1 MNYGRYKVLEEL
13 GQGSMGIVYKAH
25 DPNLDLILAVK
36 VLRPE
41 CLQGETLVKRFLAEA
56 RVLGRLDHP
65 NIVRVYNVDED
76 QGTVYIAMEFLEGEA
91 LNDLAK
97 RRRLSPEEIADLGAT
112 IAEGL
117 GYAHSKGIVH
127 RDVKPGNI
135 LVRSDGKPK
144 ITDFGIAR
152 IEDTAEHLRTQAGE
166 VLGTPAYMSP
176 EQVLSEPV
184 DGRSDIFSLGIILY
198 ELCAGV
204 RPFGGDSLGAVF
216 QAITQATPVPLS
228 ERNPEIPAALAEAVE
243 RCLRR
248 NPVDR
253 FQSGD
258 ELAAALRGCFR
269 KERPVEAAPKDS
281 PGSAKKGT
289 PAWVF
294 VVALAVLAAAGGG
307 IYHFTRGRDAA
318 APPAAPSAPAA
329 VPKGTAVSSLRLS
342 TSPAGARVF
351 LDGASKGE
359 TPLRLEASPG
369 KHEVRITLAGYEEWE
384 AQVDLAQG
392 AEVPLDVELV
402 RSAAPSPPIATSK
415 AARERPARAV
425 KGEAP
430 AAKAKPTP
438 DPAVQKDLEDGIR
451 SYEQG
456 KIDVSIVKFEYVL
469 RQDPENARAKQYLA
483 MAQERKRKVM
493 EQWGKQLDE
502 APVSGGKKR

>member
-112 IAEGL
+112 IADAL

-166 VLGTPAYMSP
+166 VLGTPAYMAP

-184 DGRSDIFSLGIILY
+184 DGRSDLFSLGIILY
-198 ELCAGV
+198 ELCAGE
-204 RPFGGDSLGAVF
+204 RPFRGDSLGAVF
-216 QAITQATPVPLS
+216 QAITQATPVPLL

-253 FQSGD
+253 YQSGD

-269 KERPVEAAPKDS
+269 KESPVEAAPIAS
-281 PGSAKKGT
+281 PESARRGT

-294 VVALAVLAAAGGG
+294 AVALAVLAAAGGG
-307 IYHFTRGRDAA
+307 IYHFAGGRDAA

-329 VPKGTAVSSLRLS
+329 APKAAASSLRLS

-359 TPLRLEASPG
+359 TPLLLSASPG

-392 AEVPLDVELV
+392 SEVPLDVELV
-402 RSAAPSPPIATSK
+402 RGAAPASPIATPK
-415 AARERPARAV
+415 AARERPVRAE
-425 KGEAP
+425 KGETP

-502 APVSGGKKR
+502 APVSGGRKR

>member
-36 VLRPE
+36 VLRAE

-97 RRRLSPEEIADLGAT
+97 RKRLPPGEIADLGAK
-112 IAEGL
+112 IAEAL
-117 GYAHSKGIVH
+117 GYAHSKGVVH

-198 ELCAGV
+198 ELCAGE
-204 RPFGGDSLGAVF
+204 RPFRGDSLGAVF
-216 QAITQATPVPLS
+216 QAITQSAPVPLS
-228 ERNPEIPAALAEAVE
+228 ERNPEIPAALAEVVD

-248 NPVDR
+248 NPADR
-253 FQSGD
+253 FQSGED
-258 ELAAALRGCFR
+258 LAAALRGCLR
-269 KERPVEAAPKDS
+269 VESPAEPAPQDL
-281 PGSAKKGT
+281 PESARKGT

-294 VVALAVLAAAGGG
+294 AVALAVLAAGKPTAVVLFNGRPMTLSKLHEKAPATPAMSSPVATRIMLLGLPTQPG
-307 IYHFTRGRDAA
+307 PPPKPAPRMQAVPPGPPAPRVSLYTPGTRLTVTLVSIAPAPPPPTRSISTRG
-318 APPAAPSAPAA
+318 
-329 VPKGTAVSSLRLS
+329 S
-342 TSPAGARVF
+342 TS
-351 LDGASKGE
+351 
-359 TPLRLEASPG
+359 
-369 KHEVRITLAGYEEWE
+369 
-384 AQVDLAQG
+384 
-392 AEVPLDVELV
+392 
-402 RSAAPSPPIATSK
+402 
-415 AARERPARAV
+415 
-425 KGEAP
+425 
-430 AAKAKPTP
+430 KP
-438 DPAVQKDLEDGIR
+438 
-451 SYEQG
+451 
-456 KIDVSIVKFEYVL
+456 
-469 RQDPENARAKQYLA
+469 
-483 MAQERKRKVM
+483 
-493 EQWGKQLDE
+493 
-502 APVSGGKKR
+502 

>member
-25 DPNLDLILAVK
+25 DPNLDLVLAVK

-76 QGTVYIAMEFLEGEA
+76 QGTVYIAMEFLEGEG

-97 RRRLSPEEIADLGAT
+97 RKRLSPEEIAGLGAK
-112 IAEGL
+112 IAGAL

-135 LVRSDGKPK
+135 LVRPDGNPK
-144 ITDFGIAR
+144 VTDFGIAR

-166 VLGTPAYMSP
+166 ILGTPAYMSP

-198 ELCAGV
+198 ELCAGE
-204 RPFGGDSLGAVF
+204 RPFRGDSLGAVF

-248 NPVDR
+248 NPADR
-253 FQSGD
+253 FQSGE
-258 ELAAALRGCFR
+258 ELAAALRGCLR
-269 KERPVEAAPKDS
+269 KESPPESAPAGS
-281 PGSAKKGT
+281 PGAGRKGM

-294 VVALAVLAAAGGG
+294 IAAIAVLAGAGGG
-307 IYHFTRGRDAA
+307 IYQFTRGRDAA
-318 APPAAPSAPAA
+318 PLPSAPASA
-329 VPKGTAVSSLRLS
+329 PKETAGSSLRLS
-342 TSPAGARVF
+342 TSPAGAHVF
-351 LDGASKGE
+351 LDGVSKGVS
-359 TPLRLEASPG
+359 PLRMEASPG

-392 AEVPLDVELV
+392 SEVPLDVELV
-402 RSAAPSPPIATSK
+402 RS
-415 AARERPARAV
+415 
-425 KGEAP
+425 EAP
-430 AAKAKPTP
+430 APKARSMAKPIEKP
-438 DPAVQKDLEDGIR
+438 MAKPIEKPMAKPIAKPMADPAVRKDLEEGIR

-456 KIDVSIVKFEYVL
+456 KIDVSIVKLEYVL
-469 RQDPENARAKQYLA
+469 RQDPENAKAKQYLA

>member
-25 DPNLDLILAVK
+25 DPNLDLVLAVK

-112 IAEGL
+112 IADAL

-166 VLGTPAYMSP
+166 VLGTPAYMAP

-198 ELCAGV
+198 ELCAGE
-204 RPFGGDSLGAVF
+204 RPFRGDSLGAVF
-216 QAITQATPVPLS
+216 QAITQATPVPLL

-253 FQSGD
+253 YQSGD

-269 KERPVEAAPKDS
+269 KESPVEAAPIAS
-281 PGSAKKGT
+281 PESARRGT

-294 VVALAVLAAAGGG
+294 AVALAVLAAAGGG
-307 IYHFTRGRDAA
+307 IYHFAGGRDAA

-329 VPKGTAVSSLRLS
+329 APKAAASSLRLS

-359 TPLRLEASPG
+359 TPLLLSASPG

-392 AEVPLDVELV
+392 SEVPLDVELV
-402 RSAAPSPPIATSK
+402 RGAAPASPIATPK
-415 AARERPARAV
+415 TARERPVRAE
-425 KGEAP
+425 KGEPP

-502 APVSGGKKR
+502 APVSGGRKR

>member
-97 RRRLSPEEIADLGAT
+97 RKRLSPEEIADLGAT

-198 ELCAGV
+198 ELCAGE
-204 RPFGGDSLGAVF
+204 RPFRGDSLGAVF

-228 ERNPEIPAALAEAVE
+228 ERNPGIPAVLADAVE

-248 NPVDR
+248 NPAER
-253 FQSGD
+253 FQSGED
-258 ELAAALRGCFR
+258 LAAALRACFR
-269 KERPVEAAPKDS
+269 KESPVEAAAKDL
-281 PGSAKKGT
+281 PESAKKET

-294 VVALAVLAAAGGG
+294 AVALAVLAAAGGG
-307 IYHFTRGRDAA
+307 IYHFTRGRDV
-318 APPAAPSAPAA
+318 APPAAPSVPAA
-329 VPKGTAVSSLRLS
+329 APKGAAASSLRLS
-342 TSPAGARVF
+342 TSPAGALVF
-351 LDGASKGE
+351 LDGVSKGE
-359 TPLRLEASPG
+359 TPIRLEASPG
-369 KHEVRITLAGYEEWE
+369 KHEVRVALAGYEEWE

-402 RSAAPSPPIATSK
+402 RSAAPAPSIATPK
-415 AARERPARAV
+415 TARERPARAV
-425 KGEAP
+425 KGEASE
-430 AAKAKPTP
+430 AKAKPTP

-493 EQWGKQLDE
+493 EQWGQQLDE

>member
-1 MNYGRYKVLEEL
+1 MNYGRYRVLEEL

-76 QGTVYIAMEFLEGEA
+76 QGTVYIAMEFLEGEG

-97 RRRLSPEEIADLGAT
+97 RKRLSPEEIADLGAK

-198 ELCAGV
+198 ELCAGE
-204 RPFGGDSLGAVF
+204 RPFRGDSLGAVF
-216 QAITQATPVPLS
+216 QAITQATPVPLL
-228 ERNPEIPAALAEAVE
+228 ERHPEIPAALAEVVE

-248 NPVDR
+248 NPANR
-253 FQSGD
+253 FQSGED
-258 ELAAALRGCFR
+258 LAAALRACFR
-269 KERPVEAAPKDS
+269 KESPAEVAPVDLPQTR
-281 PGSAKKGT
+281 KKGV

-294 VVALAVLAAAGGG
+294 AVALAVLAAAGGG
-307 IYHFTRGRDAA
+307 IYQFTRGREA
-318 APPAAPSAPAA
+318 APPTAAPSSPA
-329 VPKGTAVSSLRLS
+329 VPQGLAASSLRLS

-351 LDGASKGE
+351 LDGVSKGE
-359 TPLRLEASPG
+359 TPLLLSASPG
-369 KHEVRITLAGYEEWE
+369 KHEVRIALAGYEEWE
-384 AQVDLAQG
+384 AQVNLVQG
-392 AEVPLDVELV
+392 SEVPLDVELM
-402 RSAAPSPPIATSK
+402 RSAVPAPPIATPK
-415 AARERPARAV
+415 ASRQRPAGAV

-430 AAKAKPTP
+430 TAKAKQTP

-483 MAQERKRKVM
+483 LAQERKRKVL
-493 EQWGKQLDE
+493 EQWGQQLDE

>member
-25 DPNLDLILAVK
+25 DPNLDLVLAVK

-97 RRRLSPEEIADLGAT
+97 RKRLSPGEIADLGAR
-112 IAEGL
+112 IAEAL

-135 LVRSDGKPK
+135 LVRPDGKPK

-198 ELCAGV
+198 ELCAGE
-204 RPFGGDSLGAVF
+204 RPFRGDSLGAVF
-216 QAITQATPVPLS
+216 QAITRADPVPLS
-228 ERNPEIPAALAEAVE
+228 ERNPEIPAALAETVE

-248 NPVDR
+248 NPADR

-258 ELAAALRGCFR
+258 ELAIALRECVR
-269 KERPVEAAPKDS
+269 RESPVEAPPTDS
-281 PGSAKKGT
+281 PESAKKGT
-289 PAWVF
+289 PAS
-294 VVALAVLAAAGGG
+294 
-307 IYHFTRGRDAA
+307 
-318 APPAAPSAPAA
+318 PAPAA
-329 VPKGTAVSSLRLS
+329 GSTISRGDGMPPPLRRLRPLPPPFRRKPPCPPS
-342 TSPAGARVF
+342 GCR
-351 LDGASKGE
+351 
-359 TPLRLEASPG
+359 PLRLEASSSLTVRRRGRPRSSFRRRRGSTRSGSRSPG
-369 KHEVRITLAGYEEWE
+369 MRRGRPRLTWPRGR
-384 AQVDLAQG
+384 QS
-392 AEVPLDVELV
+392 
-402 RSAAPSPPIATSK
+402 RSTWS
-415 AARERPARAV
+415 
-425 KGEAP
+425 
-430 AAKAKPTP
+430 
-438 DPAVQKDLEDGIR
+438 
-451 SYEQG
+451 
-456 KIDVSIVKFEYVL
+456 
-469 RQDPENARAKQYLA
+469 
-483 MAQERKRKVM
+483 
-493 EQWGKQLDE
+493 
-502 APVSGGKKR
+502 

>member
-76 QGTVYIAMEFLEGEA
+76 QGTVYIAMEFLEGEG

-97 RRRLSPEEIADLGAT
+97 RKRLSPGEIADLGAK
-112 IAEGL
+112 IAEAL
-117 GYAHSKGIVH
+117 GYAHSKGVVH

-166 VLGTPAYMSP
+166 VLGTPAYMAP

-198 ELCAGV
+198 ELCAGE
-204 RPFGGDSLGAVF
+204 RPFRGDSLGAVF

-228 ERNPEIPAALAEAVE
+228 ERNPEIPAALAEVVE

-248 NPVDR
+248 NPADR
-253 FQSGD
+253 FQSGE
-258 ELAAALRGCFR
+258 ELAAALRGCIR
-269 KERPVEAAPKDS
+269 KESPADPATKDLPGAAR
-281 PGSAKKGT
+281 KGT
-289 PAWVF
+289 PGWVF
-294 VVALAVLAAAGGG
+294 AVALAVLAAAGGG

-318 APPAAPSAPAA
+318 SPPAAPSAPAA
-329 VPKGTAVSSLRLS
+329 VPKEAAASFRLS
-342 TSPAGARVF
+342 TSPSGARVF

-359 TPLRLEASPG
+359 TPLRVEATPG
-369 KHEVRITLAGYEEWE
+369 KHEVRIALAGYEEWE
-384 AQVDLAQG
+384 AQVDLARG

-402 RSAAPSPPIATSK
+402 RSAAPAAPGATPK
-415 AARERPARAV
+415 TGRERPARAA
-425 KGEAP
+425 KAEAP
-430 AAKAKPTP
+430 AAKAKPSP
-438 DPAVQKDLEDGIR
+438 DPAVQKDLEEGIR

-469 RQDPENARAKQYLA
+469 RQDPENAQAKKYLA